1 MARPRTFDEADVVDA
16 ARDVFWSR
24 GYSATSVDDLAAAT
38 GLGKGSLYGA
48 FGDKHALFV
57 RALDNYC
64 TAAADRVSAQLRQ
77 SGVPA
82 IDRLSAH
89 VRAIVADIIADSEG
103 RGCLMAKS
111 SVELGGADSDV
122 DRLVG
127 ESLRRWQSDLADCL
141 VEAQADGS
149 ITAEADPHAL
159 ATALLALL
167 RGLEVLRRG
176 GVAPAQ
182 IRDAGEQVLALVS
195 VSSPI
200 A

>member
-1 MARPRTFDEADVVDA
+1 MARPRTFEEADVVEA
-16 ARDVFWSR
+16 AREQIWTH
-24 GYSATSVDDLAAAT
+24 GYSATSVDDLTAAT

-64 TAAADRVSAQLRQ
+64 TTAADRISAQLRQ
-77 SGVPA
+77 PGVPA
-82 IDRLSAH
+82 IDRLSNH
-89 VRAIVADIIADSEG
+89 VRTIVADIIAEG

-122 DRLVG
+122 DRIVG

-141 VEAQADGS
+141 VEAHDDGS
-149 ITAEADPHAL
+149 IAAAADPQAL
-159 ATALLALL
+159 ATALLGLL

-176 GVAPAQ
+176 GVEPAQ
-182 IRDAGEQVLALVS
+182 LRDAGEQILAL
-195 VSSPI
+195 I

>member
-1 MARPRTFDEADVVDA
+1 MARPRTFDEADVVEA
-16 ARDVFWSR
+16 AREQFWTH
-24 GYSATSVDDLAAAT
+24 GYSATSVDDLTAAT

-64 TAAADRVSAQLRQ
+64 VTAADRISAQLRQ
-77 SGVPA
+77 PGVPA
-82 IDRLSAH
+82 IDRLSNH
-89 VRAIVADIIADSEG
+89 VRTIIADIIADIEG

-122 DRLVG
+122 DRIVG

-141 VEAQADGS
+141 VEAHDDGS
-149 ITAEADPHAL
+149 IAAAADPQAL
-159 ATALLALL
+159 ATALLGLL

-176 GVAPAQ
+176 GVGPAQ
-182 IRDAGEQVLALVS
+182 LREAGEQILAL
-195 VSSPI
+195 I